1 MKLVYVAGP
10 YRGKST
16 WKIDRNINAA
26 REWGMLVAL
35 CGAYPVIP
43 HSNTAHF
50 DGTLDDKFWLD
61 GTLELL
67 SRCDGSIFI
76 PGWIASSGSRGEWA
90 LAERLNIPALDLEEV
105 PHASYQPTLSAWIAG
120 IKKAK

>member
-10 YRGKST
+10 YRGPST
-16 WKIDRNINAA
+16 WQIDRNISAA
-26 REWGMLVAL
+26 REWGMLVAM

-50 DGTLDDKFWLD
+50 DGTLDDRFWLE

-76 PGWIASSGSRGEWA
+76 PGWIRSTGSRGEWT
-90 LAERLNIPALDLEEV
+90 LAERMGIPALDLEEV
-105 PHASYQPTLSAWIAG
+105 DLRSSVKILTGWISGLGAR
-120 IKKAK
+120 K

>member
-10 YRGKST
+10 YRGAST

-26 REWGMLVAL
+26 REWGMLVAM

-50 DGTLDDKFWLD
+50 DGTLDDRFWLE

-76 PGWIASSGSRGEWA
+76 PGWTRSSGSRGEWT
-90 LAERLNIPALDLEEV
+90 LTERLDIPALDLEEV
-105 PHASYQPTLSAWIAG
+105 DIGSSAAALADWIAKLG
-120 IKKAK
+120 NRK